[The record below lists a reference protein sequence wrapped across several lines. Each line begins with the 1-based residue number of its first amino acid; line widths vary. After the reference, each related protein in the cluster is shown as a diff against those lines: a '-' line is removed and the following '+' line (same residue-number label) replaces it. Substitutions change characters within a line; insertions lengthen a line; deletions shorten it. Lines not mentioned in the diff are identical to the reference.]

1 LTGDDLHLDDFTE
14 HGYAAALTAARE
26 HYRFEAFGTT
36 ATEPHVLWR
45 HDVDVS
51 MQRAVRLAEIEV
63 EHDVR
68 STWFLS
74 LHSAFYNLLEREM
87 TERARR
93 LAELGHWIGLHF
105 DAGYYPGGGDRSE
118 HMALE
123 RALLERLAGAPVN
136 AVSFHNPDVTGVAE
150 LQEDAFA
157 GMVNAY
163 GRALRERYA
172 YVSDSN
178 GYWRFRR
185 LADVLAAR
193 DEPRLQV
200 LTHPEWWQREA
211 MAPRARIQRAIE
223 GRAQSVAEAYDALLA
238 SAGRRNVG
246 A

>member
-1 LTGDDLHLDDFTE
+1 MSGDELHLDDFTE
-14 HGYAAALTAARE
+14 RGYAAALMVARTR
-26 HYRFEAFGTT
+26 YRFEPFGST
-36 ATEPHVLWR
+36 AEEPHVLWR

-51 MQRAVRLAEIEV
+51 LHRAVRLAEIEA
-63 EHDVR
+63 EHGAR

-105 DAGYYPGGGDRSE
+105 DAGYYAADDDLPECMAFERS
-118 HMALE
+118 
-123 RALLERLAGAPVN
+123 LLERVVGAPVE

-150 LQEDAFA
+150 LQHDAFA

-163 GRALRERYA
+163 GRGLGERYS

-185 LADVLAAR
+185 LADVLAAH
-193 DEPRLQV
+193 DEPRLHV
-200 LTHPEWWQREA
+200 LTHPEWWPPDP
-211 MAPRARIQRAIE
+211 MAPRARIQRAID
-223 GRAQSVAEAYDALLA
+223 GRAQSVGDAYDALLA
-238 SAGRRNVG
+238 TAGRRNARG
-246 A
+246 